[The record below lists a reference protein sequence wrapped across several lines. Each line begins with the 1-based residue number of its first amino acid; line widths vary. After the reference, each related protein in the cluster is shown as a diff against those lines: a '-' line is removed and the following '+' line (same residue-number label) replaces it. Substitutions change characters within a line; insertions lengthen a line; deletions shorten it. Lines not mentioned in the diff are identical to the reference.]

1 VVALSIDSTLKLGTK
16 HQVEIC
22 EDQWLY
28 YSYNY
33 RQDLSRDETS
43 PMRRLSTNR
52 NSGGR
57 DLLAST
63 STHGADAIH
72 LSIKVW
78 IFVQKIKI
86 SIKK

>member
-1 VVALSIDSTLKLGTK
+1 MTYRVVALSIDSTLQLGTK

-33 RQDLSRDETS
+33 LEDLSREDTS
-43 PMRRLSTNR
+43 QVRRLATYR

-72 LSIKVW
+72 LSVKVW
-78 IFVQKIKI
+78 FII
-86 SIKK
+86 SREK